1 MTTKKDECQS
11 SLVNHLFSCKTH
23 FLACQEKFGYG
34 ITAMDRVARATHE
47 IGRRLRSAR
56 TGAGLTLAELT
67 ARSGLSEG
75 FLSKLERGQAS
86 ASISNL
92 IQLTDA
98 LGLGLHELFTNAAAP
113 ARTTLAVHR
122 AENDALEEVAATGYR
137 WRHLGGG
144 APLDRMEVF
153 HLVFPREN
161 RMASTVSHA
170 GQEHCYV
177 LSGEVLF
184 VVGETRHH
192 LRAGDGIFIDSEQ
205 PHRAE
210 NAGAGEA
217 HVLMTVAKPASAGAP
232 PDWWRLPS
240 PLAKAGTGQT

>member
-1 MTTKKDECQS
+1 MTTKKDGCQS
-11 SLVNHLFSCKTH
+11 CLVNYLFSCKTH
-23 FLACQEKFGYG
+23 FLACQEKIGYG

-153 HLVFPREN
+153 HLVFPREKG
-161 RMASTVSHA
+161 METTVSHP
-170 GQEHCYV
+170 GQEHCHV
-177 LSGEVLF
+177 LSGEVHFF
-184 VVGETRHH
+184 VGDAEYR
-192 LRAGDGIFIDSEQ
+192 LKAGDGIFIDSQQ

-210 NAGAGEA
+210 NAGRGKA
-217 HVLMTVAKPASAGAP
+217 HMLMTVAKPADASDA
-232 PDWWRLPS
+232 PDWWRLSSSTAAAEEPER
-240 PLAKAGTGQT
+240 